1 MYTCYA
7 GDVFAVIAE
16 PKNHEGV
23 SYYLL
28 RCTAERTKLYDLEES
43 DRIFFPIGK
52 LYTYMYAC
60 TYMNKYIYLGNFISI
75 KF

>member
-16 PKNHEGV
+16 PGNHEGV

-28 RCTAERTKLYDLEES
+28 RFTAERKKLYDLEES
-43 DRIFFPIGK
+43 DGMLFPIGK
-52 LYTYMYAC
+52 LYIYMY
-60 TYMNKYIYLGNFISI
+60 MHIYI
-75 KF
+75 